1 MPRKYTLNDLIQRA
15 QRRCDMENDPAIA
28 PDEWAKLISE
38 AYGELYTIVFESG
51 LEYFERALQ
60 WTATGAQT
68 IGEPVDHLSTVQVLY
83 LVDATTLRYIALRE
97 LMAQERAIIS
107 GSTVASGNFARA
119 FALVDRQLYLYPTPP
134 IGQVYEIR
142 YVPQPPDFT
151 APSDVQIDVV
161 TPDGL
166 AFLLWNVAVMASAKI
181 EIDASTFNE
190 RLEAARDR
198 FTQSVQL
205 RALNA
210 PRRRILDIETDV
222 GDGEW
227 ADRMR
232 W

>member
-1 MPRKYTLNDLIQRA
+1 MPRIYTMTDLIRRA
-15 QRRCDMENDPAIA
+15 QQRCDMEGDPSIA
-28 PDEWAKLISE
+28 QDEWARLISE

-60 WTATGAQT
+60 VTTTGSQT
-68 IGEPVDHLSTVQVLY
+68 IGEPVDHLSTVQVAY
-83 LVDATTLRYIALRE
+83 LIDAAARRYIALRE
-97 LMAQERAIIS
+97 LMAQERTIIS
-107 GSTVASGNFARA
+107 GLTIASGNFARA
-119 FALVDRQLYLYPTPP
+119 FALVDRQIYLYPTPP
-134 IGQVYEIR
+134 VGQVYEIR
-142 YVPQPPDFT
+142 YVPQPPELIE
-151 APSDVQIDVV
+151 PGNVDVV

-166 AFLLWNVAVMASAKI
+166 AFLIWNVVVMASAKT
-181 EIDASTFNE
+181 EVDATLAMT

-198 FTQSVQL
+198 FTESVRL

-227 ADRMR
+227 ADRLR